1 MLIINLS
8 VIYFYDVES
17 SRIIR
22 LVSTI
27 LFFLFFILNKGYNKS
42 LLLIAF
48 ALFLVSDI
56 CMLRYEE
63 LIFNRLTFLTT
74 ILAYSFIA
82 IHIFPKIK
90 LLKNNKWVFIIFSLV
105 LIVNTLMLNELIH
118 MVEFKLID
126 KTHEILF
133 YVYGVAM
140 IVMGLFAANYNF
152 RYNSTQS
159 TLCMYFVLGFILSDI
174 FAVMAYYLNFEVFY
188 FPDRIFYILGIS
200 VLVSYSVLEL
210 DEEVLYDDEIE
221 E

>member
-133 YVYGVAM
+133 YVYGDAM

>member
-56 CMLRYEE
+56 SMLRYEE
-63 LIFNRLTFLTT
+63 LIYNRLTFITT

-126 KTHEILF
+126 KIHEILF